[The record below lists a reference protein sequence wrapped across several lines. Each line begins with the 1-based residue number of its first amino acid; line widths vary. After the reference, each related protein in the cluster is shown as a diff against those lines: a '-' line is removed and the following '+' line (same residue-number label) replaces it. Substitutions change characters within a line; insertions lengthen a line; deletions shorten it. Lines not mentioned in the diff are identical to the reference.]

1 MKDCETQMHVMVKS
15 NIKALFKL
23 LYNGHMLRSALR
35 IAFLFIFTP
44 IALWSQNMR
53 LDSIDV
59 LLSKDL
65 PTGQQKHLLFLA
77 AETAIIH
84 DSTVHKTKSYTSE
97 LRAIPSVNSDSALLM
112 RVLKLD
118 AHADRILGNYIRSI
132 EQFEIC
138 YDYFSRMGDTIDLAF
153 TANQLGSMNVFMG
166 QNKKAQRYLFEVYNL
181 YKAQKNK
188 RKLAQA
194 TNGLAIYYN
203 NTNQEDKAIERYIE
217 ALKMFRELKD
227 TMGQAN
233 VHANLGITYT
243 DRGEFTKAEYHIG
256 MQGKLDSLLNT
267 QWGLGFFFDYLGYL
281 REKQGRYQE
290 AYQNHLKS
298 LKIRENLSSH
308 YNITESRISLAAVL
322 IRLGKYDAA
331 IAEANKVFE
340 NYEERQSLHQLQS
353 SYRLLSE
360 AFEAKKEMV
369 PALKYH
375 KLYKKISDS
384 IFNTDLIETITE
396 KDAKFERVQRESEIA
411 MLNLK
416 NESSQ
421 KIIGQKDRTI
431 LIGGTGLFFVSLLCV
446 GLYFITRK
454 YLKQKHQLAR
464 ALSDKDI
471 LLREIHHRVK
481 NNLQLVS
488 SLLTL
493 QGRSI
498 DSKSAQKAINEGRSR
513 IRSMALIHQDLY
525 QRENITSVNTKQYF
539 RNLCQELFT
548 TYSVSEDKVALE
560 LVIEDIPVDVDTLV
574 PLGLITNEII
584 SNSLKYAFPEP
595 KKGTLEVVLK
605 GRNGGLYLRVRDDGI
620 GYDPNDI
627 PANSFGTRLIY
638 SLSQQLEA
646 ELLISTENGTT
657 IEVIIDT
664 LNTDKNE

>member
-1 MKDCETQMHVMVKS
+1 MIINISTVILKIHRNGQILWKS
-15 NIKALFKL
+15 
-23 LYNGHMLRSALR
+23 LR
-35 IAFLFIFTP
+35 IALLLFFTP
-44 IALWSQNMR
+44 LALWPQDVR
-53 LDSIDV
+53 LDSIDI
-59 LLSKDL
+59 LLNQDL
-65 PTGQQKHLLFLA
+65 KIDEHKNLLWLA
-77 AETAIIH
+77 AETALLQ
-84 DSTVHKTKSYTSE
+84 DSTVHKTKSYTVD
-97 LRAIPSVNSDSALLM
+97 LRSLPGIHTDSSSLIRA
-112 RVLKLD
+112 LKLD
-118 AHADRILGNYIRSI
+118 AHADRIMGNYIRSI

-138 YDYFSRMGDTIDLAF
+138 HDYYSRLGDTVNLAF

-166 QNKKAQRYLFEVYNL
+166 QNEKAQQYHFEVYNL
-181 YKAQKNK
+181 YKAQGNK
-188 RKLAQA
+188 QKLAQA

-203 NTNQEDKAIERYIE
+203 NTNQEDKAIERYVE
-217 ALKMFRELKD
+217 ALEMFREIKD

-290 AYQNHLKS
+290 AYQNHLQS

-322 IRLGKYDAA
+322 IRLGEYEKA
-331 IAEANKVFE
+331 IVQANKVFE

-360 AFEAKKEMV
+360 AFEAKKEMAK
-369 PALKYH
+369 ALKYH
-375 KLYKKISDS
+375 KLYKHISDS
-384 IFNTDLIETITE
+384 IFNTDLIETITD
-396 KDAKFERVQRESEIA
+396 KDAKFERVQKENEIA
-411 MLNLK
+411 MLNLE
-416 NESSQ
+416 NETSQ

-431 LIGGTGLFFVSLLCV
+431 LLGGTGLFLVSLLCV

-454 YLKQKHQLAR
+454 YLRQKQQLAK

-498 DSKSAQKAINEGRSR
+498 DNESAQKAINEGKSR

-525 QRENITSVNTKQYF
+525 QRENLTSVNTQKYF
-539 RNLCQELFT
+539 KNLCQELYE
-548 TYSVSEDKVALE
+548 TYSISKNKVALGID
-560 LVIEDIPVDVDTLV
+560 IEDITIDVDTLV

-584 SNSLKYAFPEP
+584 SNSLKYAFPNN
-595 KKGTLEVVLK
+595 KKGNLKVMLK
-605 GRNGGLYLRVRDDGI
+605 GKNGGLYLKVSDDGI
-620 GYDPNDI
+620 GYDPRKI
-627 PANSFGTRLIY
+627 SSTSFGTRLIH
-638 SLSQQLEA
+638 SLTEQLEA
-646 ELLISTENGTT
+646 ELNISTDKGTT
-657 IEVIIDT
+657 IEISIDK
-664 LNTDKNE
+664 LKTDINV

>member
-1 MKDCETQMHVMVKS
+1 MIINISTVILKIHRNGQILWKS
-15 NIKALFKL
+15 
-23 LYNGHMLRSALR
+23 LR
-35 IAFLFIFTP
+35 IALLLFFTP
-44 IALWSQNMR
+44 LALWPQDVR
-53 LDSIDV
+53 LDSIDI
-59 LLSKDL
+59 LLNQDL
-65 PTGQQKHLLFLA
+65 KIDEHKNLLWLA
-77 AETAIIH
+77 AETALLQ
-84 DSTVHKTKSYTSE
+84 DSTVHKTKSYTVD
-97 LRAIPSVNSDSALLM
+97 LRSLPGIHTDSSSLIRA
-112 RVLKLD
+112 LKLD
-118 AHADRILGNYIRSI
+118 AHADRIMGNYIRSI

-138 YDYFSRMGDTIDLAF
+138 HDYYSRLGDTVNLAF

-166 QNKKAQRYLFEVYNL
+166 QNEKAQQYLFEVYNL
-181 YKAQKNK
+181 YKAQGNK
-188 RKLAQA
+188 QKLAQA

-203 NTNQEDKAIERYIE
+203 NTNQEDKAIERYVE
-217 ALKMFRELKD
+217 ALEMFREIKD

-290 AYQNHLKS
+290 AYQNHLQS

-322 IRLGKYDAA
+322 IRLGEYEKA
-331 IAEANKVFE
+331 IVQANKVFE

-360 AFEAKKEMV
+360 AFEAKKEMAK
-369 PALKYH
+369 ALKYH
-375 KLYKKISDS
+375 KLYKHISDS
-384 IFNTDLIETITE
+384 IFNTDLIETITD
-396 KDAKFERVQRESEIA
+396 KDAKFERVQKENEIA
-411 MLNLK
+411 MLNLE
-416 NESSQ
+416 NETSQ

-431 LIGGTGLFFVSLLCV
+431 LLGGTGLFLVSLLCV

-454 YLKQKHQLAR
+454 YLRQKQQLAK

-498 DSKSAQKAINEGRSR
+498 DNESAQKAINEGKSR

-525 QRENITSVNTKQYF
+525 QRENLTSVNTQKYF
-539 RNLCQELFT
+539 KNLCQELYE
-548 TYSVSEDKVALE
+548 TYSISKNKVALGID
-560 LVIEDIPVDVDTLV
+560 IEDITIDVDTLV

-584 SNSLKYAFPEP
+584 SNSLKYAFPNN
-595 KKGTLEVVLK
+595 KKGNLKVMLK
-605 GRNGGLYLRVRDDGI
+605 GKNGGLYLKVSDDGI
-620 GYDPNDI
+620 GYDPRKI
-627 PANSFGTRLIY
+627 SSTSFGTRLIH
-638 SLSQQLEA
+638 SLTEQLEA
-646 ELLISTENGTT
+646 ELNISTDKGTT
-657 IEVIIDT
+657 IEISIDK
-664 LNTDKNE
+664 LKTDINV

>member
-1 MKDCETQMHVMVKS
+1 MTVKQPYVMAKS
-15 NIKALFKL
+15 NTKVLFEIL
-23 LYNGHMLRSALR
+23 NNGHMLRSGLR
-35 IAFLFIFTP
+35 IAFLLIFTP
-44 IALWSQNMR
+44 LALWSQDVR

-65 PTGQQKHLLFLA
+65 PTGQHRDLLFLA
-77 AETAIIH
+77 AETAIIE

-97 LRAIPSVNSDSALLM
+97 LRTIPGVNSDSALLIGA
-112 RVLKLD
+112 LKLD

-138 YDYFSRMGDTIDLAF
+138 HDYFSRMRDTLNLAF

-166 QNKKAQRYLFEVYNL
+166 QNEKAQRYLFEVYNL
-181 YKAQKNK
+181 YKAQGNK
-188 RKLAQA
+188 QKLAQA

-217 ALKMFRELKD
+217 ALKMFREIKD

-243 DRGEFTKAEYHIG
+243 DRGDFTKAEYHIG

-290 AYQNHLKS
+290 AYQNHLQS

-322 IRLGKYDAA
+322 IRLGNYDEA
-331 IAEANKVFE
+331 IVEANKVFE

-384 IFNTDLIETITE
+384 IFNTDLNETITE
-396 KDAKFERVQRESEIA
+396 KDAKFERVQKESEIA

-431 LIGGTGLFFVSLLCV
+431 LIGGTGLFFVSLLCL

-454 YLKQKHQLAR
+454 YLRQKQQLAQ

-525 QRENITSVNTKQYF
+525 QRENITSVNTQQYF
-539 RNLCQELFT
+539 KNLCQELFT
-548 TYSVSEDKVALE
+548 TYSISEDRVALE
-560 LVIEDIPVDVDTLV
+560 MAIEDIPVDVDTLV

-584 SNSLKYAFPEP
+584 SNSLKYAFPEH
-595 KKGTLEVVLK
+595 KKGTLKVVLK
-605 GRNGGLYLRVRDDGI
+605 GQNGGLYLMVRDDGI

-627 PANSFGTRLIY
+627 PTNSFGTRLIH

-646 ELLISTENGTT
+646 ELIISTENGTT
-657 IEVIIDT
+657 IEVIMDT

>member
-1 MKDCETQMHVMVKS
+1 MIINISTVILKIHRNGQILWKS
-15 NIKALFKL
+15 
-23 LYNGHMLRSALR
+23 LR
-35 IAFLFIFTP
+35 IALLLFFTP
-44 IALWSQNMR
+44 LALWPQDVR
-53 LDSIDV
+53 LDSIDI
-59 LLSKDL
+59 LLNQDL
-65 PTGQQKHLLFLA
+65 KIDEHKNLLWLA
-77 AETAIIH
+77 AETALLQ
-84 DSTVHKTKSYTSE
+84 DSTVHKTKSYTVD
-97 LRAIPSVNSDSALLM
+97 LRSLPGIHTDSSSLIRA
-112 RVLKLD
+112 LKLD
-118 AHADRILGNYIRSI
+118 AHADRIMGNYIRSI

-138 YDYFSRMGDTIDLAF
+138 HDYYSRVGDTVNLAF

-166 QNKKAQRYLFEVYNL
+166 QNEKAQQYLFEVYNL
-181 YKAQKNK
+181 YKAQGNK
-188 RKLAQA
+188 QKLAQA

-203 NTNQEDKAIERYIE
+203 NTNQEDKAIERYVE
-217 ALKMFRELKD
+217 ALEMFREIKD

-290 AYQNHLKS
+290 AYQNHLQS

-322 IRLGKYDAA
+322 IRLGEYEKA
-331 IAEANKVFE
+331 IVQANKVFE

-360 AFEAKKEMV
+360 AFEAKKEMAK
-369 PALKYH
+369 ALKYH
-375 KLYKKISDS
+375 KLYKHISDS
-384 IFNTDLIETITE
+384 IFNTDLIETITD
-396 KDAKFERVQRESEIA
+396 KDAKFERVQKENEIA
-411 MLNLK
+411 MLNLE
-416 NESSQ
+416 NETSQ

-431 LIGGTGLFFVSLLCV
+431 LLGGTGLFLVSLLCV

-454 YLKQKHQLAR
+454 YLRQKQQLAK

-498 DSKSAQKAINEGRSR
+498 DNESAQKAINEGKSR

-525 QRENITSVNTKQYF
+525 QRENLTSVNTQKYF
-539 RNLCQELFT
+539 KNLCQELYE
-548 TYSVSEDKVALE
+548 TYSISKNKVALE
-560 LVIEDIPVDVDTLV
+560 IDIEDITIDVDTLV

-584 SNSLKYAFPEP
+584 SNSLKYAFPNN
-595 KKGTLEVVLK
+595 KKGNLKVMLK
-605 GRNGGLYLRVRDDGI
+605 GKNGGLYLKVSDDGI
-620 GYDPNDI
+620 GYDPRKI
-627 PANSFGTRLIY
+627 SSTSFGTRLIH
-638 SLSQQLEA
+638 SLTEQLDA
-646 ELLISTENGTT
+646 ELNISTDKGTT
-657 IEVIIDT
+657 IEISIDK
-664 LNTDKNE
+664 LKTDINV